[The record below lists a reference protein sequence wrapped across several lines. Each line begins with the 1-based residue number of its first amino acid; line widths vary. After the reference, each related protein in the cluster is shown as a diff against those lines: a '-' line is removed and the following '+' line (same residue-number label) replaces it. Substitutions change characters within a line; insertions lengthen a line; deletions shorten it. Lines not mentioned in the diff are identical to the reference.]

1 MRGSVDG
8 LGSSAPIGAMLPA
21 IFADD
26 DLAQRF
32 VAGLD
37 EVLAPFLVVL
47 DNLDAYFDPALA
59 PLDFTRWLADWVG
72 AETEGIEPEGAGT
85 EGIEPEGAGTDG
97 IEPKGAEAGGAGPD
111 AGPAGASGVG
121 PGIGSG
127 IGPALAETNGVRPGA
142 GRAGALPAE
151 LRLRAAVAAAAR
163 LHRVRGTRRG
173 LSEAVRLVF
182 GVPPEIRESGAAAWH
197 ARPLGPVPG
206 DRRPHLHVTLRLP
219 DPTSADHH
227 RLDALVAAARP
238 AHMPYTVEVV
248 TSAVAE
254 RTTDR

>member
-72 AETEGIEPEGAGT
+72 AET
-85 EGIEPEGAGTDG
+85 DG
-97 IEPKGAEAGGAGPD
+97 IEHD
-111 AGPAGASGVG
+111 TGPAGAPS
-121 PGIGSG
+121 
-127 IGPALAETNGVRPGA
+127 
-142 GRAGALPAE
+142 AE

-182 GVPPEIRESGAAAWH
+182 GVPPEIRESGAAAWY

-206 DRRPHLHVTLRLP
+206 DRRPHLHVSLRLP
-219 DPTSADHH
+219 DPTPADHH

-238 AHMPYTVEVV
+238 AHMPYTVEVIAA
-248 TSAVAE
+248 TVAE

>member
-72 AETEGIEPEGAGT
+72 AETEGIEADALGADGVEAGTAGT
-85 EGIEPEGAGTDG
+85 EGV
-97 IEPKGAEAGGAGPD
+97 EAG
-111 AGPAGASGVG
+111 
-121 PGIGSG
+121 
-127 IGPALAETNGVRPGA
+127 GVRPGT

-151 LRLRAAVAAAAR
+151 QRMRAAVAAAAR

-219 DPTSADHH
+219 DPTPADHH
-227 RLDALVAAARP
+227 RLDTLVAAARP

-248 TSAVAE
+248 ASAVAE

>member
-8 LGSSAPIGAMLPA
+8 LGSSAPIGATLPA

-47 DNLDAYFDPALA
+47 DNLDSYFDPALA

-72 AETEGIEPEGAGT
+72 AET
-85 EGIEPEGAGTDG
+85 DG
-97 IEPKGAEAGGAGPD
+97 IETDGAPAGGSEG
-111 AGPAGASGVG
+111 
-121 PGIGSG
+121 
-127 IGPALAETNGVRPGA
+127 ER
-142 GRAGALPAE
+142 
-151 LRLRAAVAAAAR
+151 RLRAAVAAATY

-182 GVPPEIRESGAAAWH
+182 GVTPRITESGAAEWH

-206 DRRPHLHVTLRLP
+206 DRRPHLHVSLALP
-219 DPTSADHH
+219 DPTSADTH
-227 RLDALVAAARP
+227 RLDTLVAAARP
-238 AHMPYTVEVV
+238 AHMPYTVEV
-248 TSAVAE
+248 TAATAAE

>member
-1 MRGSVDG
+1 MRGSLDG

-37 EVLAPFLVVL
+37 EVLAPLLVVL

-72 AETEGIEPEGAGT
+72 AETEGIDPGADAAGGGVGAGAVPAST
-85 EGIEPEGAGTDG
+85 
-97 IEPKGAEAGGAGPD
+97 EAGGIGAGS
-111 AGPAGASGVG
+111 GPASA
-121 PGIGSG
+121 
-127 IGPALAETNGVRPGA
+127 AGA

-219 DPTSADHH
+219 DPSPADHH
-227 RLDALVAAARP
+227 RLDTLVAAARP
-238 AHMPYTVEVV
+238 AHMPYTVEVIA
-248 TSAVAE
+248 SAVAE

>member
-8 LGSSAPIGAMLPA
+8 LGSSAPIGATLPA

-47 DNLDAYFDPALA
+47 DNLDSYFDPALA

-72 AETEGIEPEGAGT
+72 AET
-85 EGIEPEGAGTDG
+85 DG
-97 IEPKGAEAGGAGPD
+97 IETDGAPAGGLTG
-111 AGPAGASGVG
+111 
-121 PGIGSG
+121 
-127 IGPALAETNGVRPGA
+127 EQ
-142 GRAGALPAE
+142 
-151 LRLRAAVAAAAR
+151 RLRAAVAAATY

-182 GVPPEIRESGAAAWH
+182 GATPRITESGAAEWH

-206 DRRPHLHVTLRLP
+206 DRRPHLHVSLALP
-219 DPTSADHH
+219 DPTAADTH
-227 RLDALVAAARP
+227 RLDTLVAAARP
-238 AHMPYTVEVV
+238 AHMPYTVEV
-248 TSAVAE
+248 TAATAAE